1 MDRPVSTNASEID
14 QAFLAEFLDDY
25 FAECDEHM
33 TTVRRDVLAL
43 EPFVN
48 QERVDQALLDE
59 LFRSFH
65 TLKGLSGMVGVRE
78 AEELA
83 HQMEG
88 YLRALRQDQVT
99 LTHEG
104 LNALIAGT
112 KTLEDVIAARR
123 AEQPAPDISQVLS
136 ELSGIVPDTAHPA
149 ETAPPPAPPPVVE
162 VVGLNPEER
171 EKLAAAL
178 EAGAR
183 AWHFEFTPSQAL
195 TERGVN
201 VNSIR
206 TRLQEIGEVIH
217 AEPRALKDGGIAFEF
232 IVATPAH
239 ETAFAGW
246 QEDGLA
252 HTPYETDAPAPAAP
266 PPDQVPPPATSPPPA
281 PPLPAPTV
289 SPALT
294 MSNVVRVDLARLD
307 ELMRMVGELV
317 TSRARLE
324 ENLKS
329 LNGDVP
335 ARQMRALQETNL
347 SLVRHLR
354 DLREAVMRVRMVPI
368 GEVFERMR
376 FVIRDL
382 ARESEKQ
389 IALELGGQ
397 ETEIDKFVVDRMME
411 PLLHLVRNAVS
422 HGLEPAD
429 ERLAR
434 GKPPEGKLALR
445 ASTAGDVVVIEIEDD
460 GRGIDADKVASRS
473 RKLGLISADASLD
486 ADTLLDVLCAPG
498 FSTRD
503 QADRASGRGMGM
515 SSVQNTVLEL
525 GGSLSLDSQAGRGT
539 RFTIQLPLTLMIVD
553 ALIVAVGGQTFA
565 IPLPTVHEVVQVES
579 TAVTAFE
586 NNEILSY
593 RGGVLL
599 LLRLARL
606 FGLAEQFRRA
616 PYALVV
622 GNGSHPVG
630 IVVDSILGQQEI
642 VVRALSDPLVQAPG
656 LAGATELGDGR
667 VVLILDAAGLIRAA
681 RA

>member
-1 MDRPVSTNASEID
+1 MSTNASELD
-14 QAFLAEFLDDY
+14 QDFLAEFLDDY
-25 FAECDEHM
+25 FAECDEHL

-48 QERVDQALLDE
+48 QERVDRSLLDE
-59 LFRSFH
+59 LFSSFH

-83 HQMEG
+83 HHMES
-88 YLRALRQDQVT
+88 YLRVLRQDQAS
-99 LTHEG
+99 LTQAG

-112 KTLEDVIAARR
+112 KTLEDVISARR
-123 AEQPAPDISQVLS
+123 AEQPTPDIVPVLS

-149 ETAPPPAPPPVVE
+149 ETAPTPAPPPAAE

-171 EKLAAAL
+171 EKLDAAL

-183 AWHFEFTPSQAL
+183 AWHFEFTPSPAL
-195 TERGVN
+195 AERGVN

-206 TRLQEIGEVIH
+206 ARLQEIGEVIH

-232 IVATPAH
+232 IVATSAE
-239 ETAFAGW
+239 ETAFASW
-246 QEDGLA
+246 HEDGLT
-252 HTPYETDAPAPAAP
+252 HTPYETDVPPPAAAP
-266 PPDQVPPPATSPPPA
+266 PPDHA
-281 PPLPAPTV
+281 PPLPTPTV
-289 SPALT
+289 APALAP
-294 MSNVVRVDLARLD
+294 SNVVRVDLARLD

-335 ARQMRALQETNL
+335 ARQVRALQETNL
-347 SLVRHLR
+347 SLERHLR

-389 IALELGGQ
+389 ITLELSGQ

-429 ERLAR
+429 ERVAQ
-434 GKPPEGKLALR
+434 GKPAEGRLALR

-460 GRGIDADKVASRS
+460 GRGIDADKVANRA
-473 RKLGLISADASLD
+473 RNLGLISADASLD

-525 GGSLSLDSQAGRGT
+525 GGSLSLDTQAGHGT

-553 ALIVAVGGQTFA
+553 ALIVAVGEQTFA
-565 IPLPTVHEVVQVES
+565 IPLPTVREVIQVES

-606 FGLAEQFRRA
+606 FGLTEQFRRA
-616 PYALVV
+616 PNALVV